1 MYNVS
6 YSHVGNFGV
15 TENKMIIE
23 VQSVDY
29 RNRQEPIQWLDLL
42 IDTGAFITMLSKATA
57 EENDYHI
64 IQSQGCK
71 ISGFSQKELLCDL
84 RKIPIMVFC
93 GYTVMDVIIATP
105 HDDNVLVS
113 EVLGMNILENFD
125 FGINQEKREIYLNH
139 RVSFVSEKPKYK
151 SGEVSFF
158 SETSQYVH
166 DKRMS

>member
-1 MYNVS
+1 MCNVS

-29 RNRQEPIQWLDLL
+29 HNRQEPIQWLDLL

-57 EENDYHI
+57 EENGYPI

-93 GYTVMDVIIATP
+93 GYMVKDVIIATP

-125 FGINQEKREIYLNH
+125 FGINQDKREIFLNQ

-151 SGEVSFF
+151 SGEVSLF
-158 SETSQYVH
+158 SETLH
-166 DKRMS
+166 DEQLA